1 MHILER
7 GRVSS
12 NPTFLHLFSDVF
24 LFLLYLPFNGCFV
37 VAVYSL
43 SHVWLFPTPWTV
55 ARQAP
60 LSVRFSRQE
69 YWSGLLCPPPVPSQ
83 PRDQTHVSYIS
94 CSGRWA
100 FFVFVSLPLGATWEA
115 QQESLP
121 KRKVSP
127 SLDAKLCSR
136 KSGRVHHTH
145 KEQNNINSSYLT
157 AALGIIFSY
166 LIGSEKVKVKVVRSC
181 PTLCDPHGLNS
192 PWNSP
197 GQNTEVGSL
206 SLLQGIFPTHGLNAG
221 LPHCRRIL
229 YQLSYQES
237 SFYLVTNGIS

>member
-100 FFVFVSLPLGATWEA
+100 FLFLFLYHWVPPGKPNKSPYLKGKSVLLWMLSFAL
-115 QQESLP
+115 ESQ
-121 KRKVSP
+121 
-127 SLDAKLCSR
+127 
-136 KSGRVHHTH
+136 GGFIT
-145 KEQNNINSSYLT
+145 LT
-157 AALGIIFSY
+157 KNRIIS
-166 LIGSEKVKVKVVRSC
+166 IH
-181 PTLCDPHGLNS
+181 PT
-192 PWNSP
+192 
-197 GQNTEVGSL
+197 
-206 SLLQGIFPTHGLNAG
+206 
-221 LPHCRRIL
+221 
-229 YQLSYQES
+229 
-237 SFYLVTNGIS
+237 